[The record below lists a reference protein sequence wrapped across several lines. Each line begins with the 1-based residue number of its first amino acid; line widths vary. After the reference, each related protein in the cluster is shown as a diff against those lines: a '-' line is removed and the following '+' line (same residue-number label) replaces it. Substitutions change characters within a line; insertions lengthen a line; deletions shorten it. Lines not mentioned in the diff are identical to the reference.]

1 MKKETKLK
9 TSRIS
14 FIGSY
19 TLGLAILIVL
29 ILANMFSN
37 INALVNIFFILLIS
51 LFFLEGEYF
60 IWYRTFFVE
69 NDKVSRIKGIFE
81 KDRTMIP
88 LESVAHTEMKKSVL
102 GRMLGFGDV
111 VITPFSGTGNEIILR
126 GIRNPDEILKDIEE
140 NVKRIKAKS

>member
-1 MKKETKLK
+1 MKKETILK
-9 TSRIS
+9 TSRRS

-29 ILANMFSN
+29 ILANMLSN

-60 IWYRTFFVE
+60 ICYRTFFVE
-69 NDKVSRIKGIFE
+69 KDKISRIKGIFE

-102 GRMLGFGDV
+102 GRMLGFGNV
-111 VITPFSGTGNEIILR
+111 VVTPFSGAGDQIILR
-126 GIRNPDEILKDIEE
+126 GIKKPDEILKDIEE
-140 NVKRIKAKS
+140 NVKKIKVKR

>member
-69 NDKVSRIKGIFE
+69 KDKVSRIKGIFE